1 MKLIENNVPTKDIIF
16 QLLFGRNKNR
26 HLTDHFIKSTFKY
39 INEDTTLNNIH
50 INSEVSLEKLKIKDK
65 SIRLDIIAE
74 YDEKIVCIEMQ
85 NKNYNNI
92 YERARFYAS
101 KVEAYNLSKSD
112 NYTNLK
118 PLTMIIILNYVP
130 EELENSKILQNL
142 ITIDNYNNNKN
153 INWGLKYIFIFLPKL
168 KELGNW
174 DLNDDFLK
182 WLKFIE
188 YKDME
193 VIQHMAKEN
202 KFIEEAQNEMFVLT
216 AEQEEKNWQ
225 RFRENYLIDRKF
237 DRAEFF
243 REGIKEGK
251 KEGINQTILAIKML
265 IKKRNIQEIIKST
278 GLSEEEIKELAE
290 SI

>member
-1 MKLIENNVPTKDIIF
+1 
-16 QLLFGRNKNR
+16 
-26 HLTDHFIKSTFKY
+26 
-39 INEDTTLNNIH
+39 
-50 INSEVSLEKLKIKDK
+50 
-65 SIRLDIIAE
+65 
-74 YDEKIVCIEMQ
+74 MQ
-85 NKNYNNI
+85 NK
-92 YERARFYAS
+92 
-101 KVEAYNLSKSD
+101 
-112 NYTNLK
+112 
-118 PLTMIIILNYVP
+118 
-130 EELENSKILQNL
+130 
-142 ITIDNYNNNKN
+142 NYNNNKN

-168 KELGNW
+168 KELGNG

-193 VIQHMAKEN
+193 VIQRMAKEN
-202 KFIEEAQNEMFVLT
+202 KFIQEAQNEMFVLT

-243 REGIKEGK
+243 REGRKEGEK
-251 KEGINQTILAIKML
+251 KGRKEGINQTILAIKML
-265 IKKRNIQEIIKST
+265 IKKQNIQEIIKST